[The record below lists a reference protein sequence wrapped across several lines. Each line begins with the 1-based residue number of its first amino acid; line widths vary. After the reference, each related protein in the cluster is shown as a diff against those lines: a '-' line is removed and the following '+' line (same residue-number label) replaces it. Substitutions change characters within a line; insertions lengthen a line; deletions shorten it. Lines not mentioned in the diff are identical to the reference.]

1 MEIRPIF
8 LPAADEHPHQRLA
21 RPQVPVNEA
30 KWQLPWAQA
39 AWVLG
44 GGTTL
49 SPGGCAPYTPQFPH
63 STHSSALTACASTG
77 VLAHFPSADESRD
90 LQLVYGTEV
99 KDLSPLNLKTP
110 NGKLNGFWTLWGGQG
125 LDGLS
130 DVQSRPRCAESC
142 GLCILRVLAPTVT
155 KNKRA
160 YCTGLLGANRTG
172 VTAVA

>member
-1 MEIRPIF
+1 M
-8 LPAADEHPHQRLA
+8 AASMGTSSLGSWRGHH
-21 RPQVPVNEA
+21 V
-30 KWQLPWAQA
+30 KPW
-39 AWVLG
+39 WLCSLR
-44 GGTTL
+44 TSI
-49 SPGGCAPYTPQFPH
+49 SPFH
-63 STHSSALTACASTG
+63 THAALTACASTG